1 MESPYCAR
9 EQLLLLTVLPL
20 FPIICVTLLSCY
32 LAHNK
37 ILFHRLSSTELCYH
51 PYVIV
56 HTLLSMLSSIISS
69 IRYHP
74 QSYVIVHML
83 SSMLSSTEL
92 CYCPCYHPQS
102 YVIVH
107 VILHRAVLSSML
119 SSKLLSMLSSTELC
133 YRPCVIVH
141 VIVHRA
147 MLSSTLS
154 SIC

>member
-92 CYCPCYHPQS
+92 CYCPCYCPS
-102 YVIVH
+102 Y
-107 VILHRAVLSSML
+107 RPCYCP
-119 SSKLLSMLSSTELC
+119 ELC
-133 YRPCVIVH
+133 IRPCVIVH

-154 SIC
+154 SICCRPCYRPQSYVIVHMLSS